1 MARSTTGPQ
10 LSWERPRL
18 LDSTIELALKSSTVA
33 ILVPAVLAAA
43 WIASGRSLDA
53 AAEAGDAPAM
63 PLLTGLLASFVMVP
77 MLALAGAAAAVL
89 SGAWTLRG
97 PAPVSTRA
105 LRATLPLAVAAA
117 GLAAAYFHVAILV
130 PVMTGA

>member
-1 MARSTTGPQ
+1 MARSTTGTQ

-18 LDSTIELALKSSTVA
+18 LASAIELALKSSTVA
-33 ILVPAVLAAA
+33 ILVPAVLAGA

-53 AAEAGDAPAM
+53 AAEVGDAPAM

-77 MLALAGAAAAVL
+77 MLALAGAAAALL
-89 SGAWTLRG
+89 SGVWTLRG
-97 PAPVSTRA
+97 PEPVVARA
-105 LRATLPLAVAAA
+105 LRAAVPVAVAAA
-117 GLAAAYFHVAILV
+117 GLVAAYFHIAVLV